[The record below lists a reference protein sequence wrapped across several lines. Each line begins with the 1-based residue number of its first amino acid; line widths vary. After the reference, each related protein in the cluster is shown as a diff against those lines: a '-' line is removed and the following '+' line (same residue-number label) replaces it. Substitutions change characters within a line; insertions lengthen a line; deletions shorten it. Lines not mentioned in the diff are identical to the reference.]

1 MTVYKNA
8 KVNGKL
14 TDIRVESGKFA
25 EIGKIKEN
33 GIDLQGKT
41 VIPGLIDI
49 HTHGAMG
56 IDTMDGKDIEKIS
69 EYLFK
74 NGITSWLP
82 TTMTVSMEDIKRVT
96 ETISNTKGAK
106 ILGYHLEGPYISKN
120 RKGAQNE
127 KYIKNPDIAE
137 FESLKNI
144 KMVTLAPE
152 LTGSMEFIKYCK
164 AAVSIGHTECDYET
178 AIEAIKNGAKCLTH
192 IFNVMP
198 PLNHRSPGP
207 IGAAI
212 DENIYVQVICDG
224 LHIHKSVIKML
235 YRTFGADRMILISD
249 SMRATGLADGAY
261 EFGGQTIDVV
271 GGIARTKDGALAGST
286 SNLMICVKKAISFGI
301 PKEDAIK
308 MASETPAKLLGIK
321 KGKIEVGYDADF
333 VVIDDEM
340 NIKNVSVL

>member
-1 MTVYKNA
+1 MIYKNA
-8 KVNGKL
+8 KINGEIK
-14 TDIRVESGKFA
+14 DIRIENGKFA
-25 EIGKIKEN
+25 EIGKINED
-33 GIDLQGKT
+33 GIDLQGQT

-49 HTHGAMG
+49 HTHGAVG
-56 IDTMDGKDIEKIS
+56 VDTMDGKDIEKIS
-69 EYLFK
+69 EYLLE

-96 ETISNTKGAK
+96 DTIPETKGAK

-127 KYIKNPDIAE
+127 KYIKNPDIKE

-152 LTGSMEFIKYCK
+152 LSGSMEFIQNCK
-164 AAVSIGHTECDYET
+164 AVVSIGHTDSDYKT
-178 AIEAIKNGAKCLTH
+178 AINAIKNGAKCLTH
-192 IFNVMP
+192 TFNAMP
-198 PLNHRSPGP
+198 PLNHRTPGP

-212 DENIYVQVICDG
+212 DENIYAQVICDG

-235 YRTFGADRMILISD
+235 YKTFGADRMILISD
-249 SMRATGLADGAY
+249 SMRATGLSDGEY
-261 EFGGQTIDVV
+261 EFGGQMIDVV

-286 SNLMICVKKAISFGI
+286 SNLMDCVKKAISFGI
-301 PKEDAIK
+301 PKADVIK

-333 VVIDDEM
+333 VVVDDEM
-340 NIKNVSVL
+340 NVKAVYLH

>member
-1 MTVYKNA
+1 MIYKNTN
-8 KVNGKL
+8 VNGKI
-14 TDIRVESGKFA
+14 TDIRVENGKFA

-96 ETISNTKGAK
+96 DTIPDTKGAK

-137 FESLKNI
+137 FEALKNI

-152 LTGSMEFIKYCK
+152 LPGSMEFIKNCK
-164 AAVSIGHTECDYET
+164 AVVSIGHTDCDYET
-178 AIEAIKNGAKCLTH
+178 ALEAIKNGAKCLTH
-192 IFNVMP
+192 TFNAMP
-198 PLNHRSPGP
+198 PLNHRNPGP

-224 LHIHKSVIKML
+224 LHIHKSIIKML

-249 SMRATGLADGAY
+249 SMRATGLSDGEY
-261 EFGGQTIDVV
+261 EFGGQMIDVKN
-271 GGIARTKDGALAGST
+271 GIARTKDGALAGST
-286 SNLMICVKKAISFGI
+286 SNLMTCVKKAISFGI
-301 PKEDAIK
+301 PKDDAIK

-333 VVIDDEM
+333 IVVDDEM
-340 NIKNVSVL
+340 NVKAVYLH